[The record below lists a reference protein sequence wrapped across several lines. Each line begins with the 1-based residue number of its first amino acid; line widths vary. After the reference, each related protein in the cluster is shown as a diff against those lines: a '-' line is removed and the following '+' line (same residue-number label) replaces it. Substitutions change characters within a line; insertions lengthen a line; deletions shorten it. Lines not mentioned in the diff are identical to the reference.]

1 MLNII
6 LHTAVISVLTL
17 LLALFSYIYRLY
29 QEKGRQVTRR
39 VREHLEFFHG
49 NVAPGLKLDRR
60 RAMQTFS
67 LLAQF
72 TTVLV
77 ALAIGFA
84 AEQLAPSPTRA
95 VFETAFFVVLEILV
109 VYQFIP
115 HVLLSRS
122 RGAWL
127 LPLVPL
133 LRFFGYLVL
142 PLLLVYDFSVSVL
155 HLAEPEEE
163 LPAEKAE
170 HAIEEL
176 VEVGQERGLLQKED
190 VPLIA
195 SVLQFADKT
204 AREVMTPRPEIV
216 SISANATLE
225 ELRQL
230 GREKRYSRIVVF
242 GDNLDDVRGVVSIYS
257 LLDVPE
263 SEYAQRSVAEHI
275 RPALFIPETKP
286 VVELIRD
293 LQRELQ
299 QMAVV
304 VDEYGSLAGLITLE
318 DLSGEILGEINDAD
332 QVRRAEIMKESDTV
346 HLVRGGVELEKL
358 SDALGVTLERNGA
371 TTFAGLVHNW
381 FGYVPKPGEAIER
394 NGLRVEVLEATP
406 RRVVRLRV
414 TKLPPA
420 EPVAAARKRTRSAPS
435 R

>member
-1 MLNII
+1 
-6 LHTAVISVLTL
+6 
-17 LLALFSYIYRLY
+17 
-29 QEKGRQVTRR
+29 
-39 VREHLEFFHG
+39 
-49 NVAPGLKLDRR
+49 
-60 RAMQTFS
+60 
-67 LLAQF
+67 
-72 TTVLV
+72 
-77 ALAIGFA
+77 
-84 AEQLAPSPTRA
+84 
-95 VFETAFFVVLEILV
+95 
-109 VYQFIP
+109 
-115 HVLLSRS
+115 VLLSRS

-127 LPLVPL
+127 LPLVPV
-133 LRFFGYLVL
+133 LRVFAYTVL
-142 PLLLVYDFSVSVL
+142 PLLLLYDFSVSVL

-163 LPAEKAE
+163 EAAEKAE

-216 SISANATLE
+216 SIAASATLE
-225 ELRQL
+225 ELRRL
-230 GREKRYSRIVVF
+230 AREKRYSRIVVF

-263 SEYAQRSVAEHI
+263 AEYAQRRVAEHI

-332 QVRRAEIMKESDTV
+332 QVRRAEVLKESDTV
-346 HLVRGGVELEKL
+346 FLVRGGVELEKL
-358 SDALGVTLERNGA
+358 SVSLAVALERNGA
-371 TTFAGLVHNW
+371 TTFAGLVHAW
-381 FGYVPKPGEAIER
+381 FGYVPKPGESIER

-420 EPVAAARKRTRSAPS
+420 EPVAAGRKRTRSAPS
-435 R
+435 Q